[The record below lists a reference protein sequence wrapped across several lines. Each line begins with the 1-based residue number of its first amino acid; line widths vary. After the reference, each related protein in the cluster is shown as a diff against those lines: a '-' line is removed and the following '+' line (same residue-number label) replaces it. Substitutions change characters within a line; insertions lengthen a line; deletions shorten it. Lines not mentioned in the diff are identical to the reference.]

1 MYPRCLAVDLWPPSP
16 IEPWKI
22 ASRDATLPTLH
33 PSGCVDLAAF
43 DDDGE
48 PYQIHGCDDCLPWY
62 AEVHL
67 DDDGQVFVREWH
79 AAECKTFQDL
89 INLDDELP
97 GD

>member
-1 MYPRCLAVDLWPPSP
+1 MEEREPRRNTTYTAPV
-16 IEPWKI
+16 
-22 ASRDATLPTLH
+22 
-33 PSGCVDLAAF
+33 GCVDLAAF

-48 PYQIHGCDDCLPWY
+48 PYEIHGCDDCLPWY